1 MKSHSTRTQESSCKG
16 RLAGKEPLEESPA
29 VKQSLAN
36 QPVNKLF
43 WRYTIPAVAGMLV
56 NGLYS
61 TIDGIFIGQVVGAE
75 GLGAMNLCWPIFG
88 IIIGIGMMIGMGSSA
103 HSSIARG
110 QGDLAKARSILG
122 NGLMLM
128 LLSGLLQTITLLVVG
143 NRVLELMGAT
153 GSVFAMGSDYLFYIT
168 LAATMATAGAG
179 LPMMVRNDERPQLA
193 TLIIS
198 TGAVLNIVLD
208 YLFIIVW
215 KQGIAGAALAT
226 IFAQTVTAI
235 WSLAYFFSPQAR
247 LRLSLQDLGL
257 HWQDSKNILATGL
270 PSLTMF
276 AYMSFVLAVHNK
288 LFLVYGSVTT
298 LAAFTIVGYIQAVYY
313 MIAEGIANGIQPII
327 SFNKGAN
334 NNKNIRAAIRMGSTA
349 ALGLG
354 IGTVLFINLFPQAIA
369 SIFNR
374 DNTQLMRET
383 VLGLRLHLIT
393 MFLDGFIVV
402 VAAYFQ
408 SLAKSRTATVITVGN
423 MVVQIPLLLT
433 LPPLFGAI
441 GVWLSMPISNIF
453 LAAAVLWLLM
463 KSLRELPP

>member
-1 MKSHSTRTQESSCKG
+1 MDLHSSNTMEHTGEGS
-16 RLAGKEPLEESPA
+16 AGNKE
-29 VKQSLAN
+29 SLAN

-56 NGLYS
+56 NGLYA

-75 GLGAMNLCWPIFG
+75 GLAAMNLCWPVFG

-110 QGDLAKARSILG
+110 QGDLRRARTILG
-122 NGLMLM
+122 NGVVLM
-128 LLSGLLQTITLLVVG
+128 LLAGLLQTLALLYIG
-143 NRVLELMGAT
+143 DPVLQLMGAT
-153 GSVFAMGSDYLFYIT
+153 GSVFDMGSDYLFYIS

-198 TGAVLNIVLD
+198 TGAVLNIILD

-215 KQGIAGAALAT
+215 EQGIAGAALAT
-226 IFAQTVTAI
+226 IFAQSVTAI
-235 WSLAYFFSPQAR
+235 WSLAYFFSPKAK
-247 LRLSLQDLGL
+247 LRLKLQDLGMEL
-257 HWQDSKNILATGL
+257 KDSWNILATGL

-288 LFLVYGSVTT
+288 LFLIHGSVTT

-313 MIAEGIANGIQPII
+313 MTAEGIANGIQPIV

-354 IGTVLFINLFPQAIA
+354 IGTVLFINLFPQTIA

-374 DNTQLMRET
+374 DNVQLMSET
-383 VLGLRLHLIT
+383 VLGLRLHLMT

-402 VAAYFQ
+402 AAAYFQ
-408 SLAKSRTATVITVGN
+408 SLAKSRTATFITVGN

-441 GVWLSMPISNIF
+441 GVWLSMPISNVF
-453 LAAAVLWLLM
+453 LAAAVLWLLL
-463 KSLRELPP
+463 KDLKERPTVAT